1 MRGGRAESCVPQT
14 PTATRNGKSEV
25 KLSLGVKL
33 LVIVICVLIS
43 LIVAIVAT
51 WINHSSGASIA
62 DAVLFGGGAFAGC
75 MILCLAVLST
85 FSVL

>member
-1 MRGGRAESCVPQT
+1 M
-14 PTATRNGKSEV
+14 

-33 LVIVICVLIS
+33 LVIFTCVLIS

-51 WINHSSGASIA
+51 WINHSSGASIG
-62 DAVLFGGGAFAGC
+62 DAVLFGGGAFAGS
-75 MILCLAVLST
+75 MILCLAALST